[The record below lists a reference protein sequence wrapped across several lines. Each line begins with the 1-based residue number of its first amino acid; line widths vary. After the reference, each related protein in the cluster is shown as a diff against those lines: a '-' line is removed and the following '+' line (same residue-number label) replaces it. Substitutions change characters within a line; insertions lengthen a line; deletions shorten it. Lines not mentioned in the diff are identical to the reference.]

1 MRTGRPKRLK
11 LEERIEL
18 ARRYHAGETPKVLA
32 EAYGVSRRHVTRL
45 AREEQGDGLAVRDP
59 SESVSFRA
67 AQSELSAFDEEWQTL
82 GFANRSQALQA
93 LVRARCGVLDV
104 MRKDVNTFAEA
115 LLCAQDLAQ
124 AGRVLAKAVQRGKL
138 SLEEEDRATL
148 LSLLDLAQETRREMA
163 ALHAAARAR
172 RGDGWQVPEIG
183 PVGECTD
190 LGKEVAVGHV

>member
-1 MRTGRPKRLK
+1 MPSGRPKRLK

-45 AREEQGDGLAVRDP
+45 AKEEQGDGLAVRDP

-67 AQSELSAFDEEWQTL
+67 AQSELSAFDEEWQTH

-93 LVRARCGVLDV
+93 LVRTRCGLLDV

-115 LLCAQDLAQ
+115 LLCAQDVAH
-124 AGRVLAKAVQRGKL
+124 AGRVMAKAVQRGKL
-138 SLEEEDRATL
+138 SLEDEDRATL
-148 LSLLDLAQETRREMA
+148 LSLLDLAQEISREMA

-172 RGDGWQVPEIG
+172 RGDGWQVPKNG
-183 PVGECTD
+183 PASESVDAGLEE
-190 LGKEVAVGHV
+190 GIHV

>member
-1 MRTGRPKRLK
+1 MPSGRPKRLK

-18 ARRYHAGETPKVLA
+18 ARRYHAGETPKELS

-67 AQSELSAFDEEWQTL
+67 AQSELSAFDEEWQTR

-93 LVRARCGVLDV
+93 LVRARCGLLDV

-115 LLCAQDLAQ
+115 LLCAQDVAQ

-138 SLEEEDRATL
+138 SLKDEDRATL
-148 LSLLDLAQETRREMA
+148 LSLLDLALETSRELA
-163 ALHAAARAR
+163 ALHAVARAR
-172 RGDGWQVPEIG
+172 RGDGWQVPKNGSACESVDAGWEEGI
-183 PVGECTD
+183 
-190 LGKEVAVGHV
+190 HV